1 MNYLSHFY
9 FDQLSDDPYYILGIA
24 LPDLTKGH
32 NRSWNIHPKP
42 GELETDPNFESI
54 LKGWERHLEVD
65 RLFHS
70 SGFFTK
76 NTELIKN
83 ELKNIPFKNKEIRPY
98 VLAHILLELLLDSIL
113 IRHKKIQISPFYDH
127 LQTVE
132 PQKIIRFISGRGIEN
147 ADSFQLYYQRFIEIN
162 YLSKYENT
170 ENLAYALNRIC
181 YRIWKIELNE
191 NEEQLLRQKI
201 SICYELLADNYM
213 PIFDEISEKLTKTA

>member
-42 GELETDPNFESI
+42 GEPETDPNFKSI

-70 SGFFTK
+70 SGFFAE

-113 IRHKKIQISPFYDH
+113 IQEHIS
-127 LQTVE
+127 
-132 PQKIIRFISGRGIEN
+132 
-147 ADSFQLYYQRFIEIN
+147 
-162 YLSKYENT
+162 
-170 ENLAYALNRIC
+170 
-181 YRIWKIELNE
+181 
-191 NEEQLLRQKI
+191 
-201 SICYELLADNYM
+201 
-213 PIFDEISEKLTKTA
+213 